1 MDNQSM
7 IHDTR
12 ETNPYGAGTVTI
24 NRERLAVLE
33 IKETFLIALQYA
45 GVHNW
50 DGYSK
55 ATDLFNEWTRGETRK
70 YPTR

>member
-1 MDNQSM
+1 MSLND
-7 IHDTR
+7 
-12 ETNPYGAGTVTI
+12 ETITI
-24 NRERLAVLE
+24 SKERLAVLE

-50 DGYSK
+50 EGYGK

-70 YPTR
+70 YPTRINMTSL